1 VCVFFK
7 VAMNPDGAEEL
18 YGFSMDPEDEYM
30 NINSTDGTTD

>member
-1 VCVFFK
+1 
-7 VAMNPDGAEEL
+7 MNPDGAEEL